1 MYSNGEV
8 SLIIKRIKHPLHNIF
23 TYNHYIFCIFSY
35 HLEKT
40 RGIQAMAEELFFIKT
55 NPNIAKINLYN
66 KLCRDEEKI
75 IGFLQPD
82 ARVSLEIIKNKV
94 KDSVEN
100 LSKEELSSIFQW
112 FSNAYPADRE
122 EAKTQ
127 LFIHGLDLFYEIPK
141 EQHVKNFQEILADY
155 EKYSKQNLDF
165 MVDSQ
170 NFNQFLIYGLFFT
183 DIALQ
188 EKGNDTILSH
198 YLKSDYPSLYKLAE
212 EQFRANGSDKG
223 NDSNLHHYFG
233 ELYDL
238 TKFYKGPI
246 IKLDQ

>member
-1 MYSNGEV
+1 
-8 SLIIKRIKHPLHNIF
+8 
-23 TYNHYIFCIFSY
+23 
-35 HLEKT
+35 
-40 RGIQAMAEELFFIKT
+40 MAEELFFIKT

-82 ARVSLEIIKNKV
+82 SRANLEIIKNKV
-94 KDSVEN
+94 KDSVES

-112 FSNAYPADRE
+112 LSSAYPADRE

-141 EQHVKNFQEILADY
+141 EQHVKTFQDILADY
-155 EKYSKQNLDF
+155 EKYSKRNLDF
-165 MVDSQ
+165 MIDAQ

-183 DIALQ
+183 DIALR
-188 EKGNDTILSH
+188 EKGNDTVLSH
-198 YLKSDYPSLYKLAE
+198 YLKADNSSLYTLAE
-212 EQFRANGSDKG
+212 EQFQAKGSDQYS
-223 NDSNLHHYFG
+223 DSDLHRYFG

>member
-1 MYSNGEV
+1 MWYTS
-8 SLIIKRIKHPLHNIF
+8 
-23 TYNHYIFCIFSY
+23 
-35 HLEKT
+35 
-40 RGIQAMAEELFFIKT
+40 MAEELFFIKT

-82 ARVSLEIIKNKV
+82 ARANLEIIKNKV
-94 KDSVEN
+94 KDSVES

-112 FSNAYPADRE
+112 LSSAYPADRE

-141 EQHVKNFQEILADY
+141 EQHVKTFQDILADY
-155 EKYSKQNLDF
+155 EKYSKRNLDF
-165 MVDSQ
+165 MVDAQ

-183 DIALQ
+183 DIALR
-188 EKGNDTILSH
+188 EKGKNTVLSH
-198 YLKSDYPSLYKLAE
+198 YLKADNSSLYTLAE
-212 EQFRANGSDKG
+212 EQFQAKGPDQYSDS
-223 NDSNLHHYFG
+223 DLHRYFG